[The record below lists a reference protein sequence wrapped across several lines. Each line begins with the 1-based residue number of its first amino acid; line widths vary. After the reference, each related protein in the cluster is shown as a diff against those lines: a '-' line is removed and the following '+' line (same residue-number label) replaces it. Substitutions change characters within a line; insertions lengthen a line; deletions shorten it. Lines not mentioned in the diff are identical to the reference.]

1 MTKISKYPNSI
12 LHGFGTRNVL
22 LTMAAAHAPKIRL
35 AMWTSPLC
43 LLSFHNVITPN
54 GTSSSPSIQ
63 PFLVQKASMAT
74 RTRVV
79 GVGRPSKYFDLP
91 VASLGMI
98 ATVAL
103 KRARRARPQQ
113 MKQVRMTVSN
123 HVRKP
128 IANASIAGAT
138 QKEIYGCYGFSEL
151 RAEIN
156 GEIKAHE
163 ISKTVKFLP

>member
-1 MTKISKYPNSI
+1 MIKIPKYPNSSH
-12 LHGFGTRNVL
+12 HGFGTRSVL
-22 LTMAAAHAPKIRL
+22 LTMAAANAPKIRL

-43 LLSFHNVITPN
+43 PSSFHNVITPN

-74 RTRVV
+74 RTRLV

-91 VASLGMI
+91 LPSFGMI
-98 ATVAL
+98 AAVAL

-113 MKQVRMTVSN
+113 VKQARMTVSN

-128 IANASIAGAT
+128 IANASTAGAT
-138 QKEIYGCYGFSEL
+138 QKEIYGFRILAC
-151 RAEIN
+151 
-156 GEIKAHE
+156 
-163 ISKTVKFLP
+163 

>member
-1 MTKISKYPNSI
+1 MLDQVPMIKIRKYPNSS
-12 LHGFGTRNVL
+12 LHGFGTRSVL

-35 AMWTSPLC
+35 ATWTSPLC
-43 LLSFHNVITPN
+43 PLSFHNVITPN

-74 RTRVV
+74 RARLV

-91 VASLGMI
+91 VASFGTI

-128 IANASIAGAT
+128 TANASTAGAT
-138 QKEIYGCYGFSEL
+138 QKEIYRFMDLAS
-151 RAEIN
+151 
-156 GEIKAHE
+156 
-163 ISKTVKFLP
+163 